1 MKVNGAIET
10 LPAATVAALLERH
23 GIGVWTKFV
32 AVAVNGVV
40 IRRDAWGTT
49 ALGPD
54 DEVEIIKP
62 LEGG

>member
-1 MKVNGAIET
+1 MTVNGAIEPE
-10 LPAATVAALLERH
+10 PAATVAALLERH
-23 GIGVWTKFV
+23 GIGAWTKFV

-40 IRRDAWGTT
+40 VRRDAWETT

-54 DEVEIIKP
+54 DEIEIIRP